1 VIPFRV
7 LVVDDEP
14 LAREMVVN
22 LLKTDREIESVV
34 ECGDPRETTE
44 IIARQRPHIVFLDV
58 EMPEADGIQVA
69 RTFDEND
76 PIVVFITAFSHYAT
90 QAFDVRAIDYV
101 LKPFSDQRFF
111 EALARAKRCVRER
124 HLGGL
129 VSQIATLSAEMNPDA
144 QVVSK
149 EAAGGRYL
157 ERLSFRAGDHS
168 IVLKTA
174 EVIWIEAEDYYVLIH
189 SKRGRHMVRATLSS
203 LEQRLDPR
211 VFLRVHRAAVVN
223 LQEVQEIREDA
234 GLSLV
239 LSDGSHVAVSRSR
252 RERVDSILRPRF
264 RS

>member
-34 ECGDPRETTE
+34 ECGDARQTPE

-69 RTFDEND
+69 RTLDEND

-90 QAFDVRAIDYV
+90 QAFDVRAVDYV

-111 EALARAKRCVRER
+111 EALARAKRRVRER

-129 VSQIATLSAEMNPDA
+129 VSQIATLSAEMNPDSHA
-144 QVVSK
+144 VLK
-149 EAAGGRYL
+149 EAAGGPYL
-157 ERLSFRAGDHS
+157 ERLSFRSGDHS

-211 VFLRVHRAAVVN
+211 AFLRVHRAALVN

-239 LSDGSHVAVSRSR
+239 LSDGSQVAVSRSR

-264 RS
+264 RR